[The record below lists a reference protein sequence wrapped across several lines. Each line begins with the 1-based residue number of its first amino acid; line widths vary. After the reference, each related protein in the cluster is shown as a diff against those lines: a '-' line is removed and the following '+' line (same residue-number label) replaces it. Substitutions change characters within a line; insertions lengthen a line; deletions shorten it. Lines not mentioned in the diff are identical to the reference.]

1 MLAVGHLRDDIII
14 IRFINPDKNQRILE
28 KDVSN
33 IGPKDKYCSQFLNWP
48 RIQGLKQ
55 GGKKVT
61 LTITHYHGKEN
72 SDTSQEE
79 LAFPLHL
86 PSPFLKHG
94 VYPISVASI
103 VKYWYIQQ

>member
-48 RIQGLKQ
+48 RIQGLK
-55 GGKKVT
+55 
-61 LTITHYHGKEN
+61 
-72 SDTSQEE
+72 
-79 LAFPLHL
+79 
-86 PSPFLKHG
+86 
-94 VYPISVASI
+94 
-103 VKYWYIQQ
+103 